1 MKKITLALVITKP
14 GHLRNGLQS
23 LLRTVPQIEIIA
35 ESHDPSVLLRMSD
48 EIHPDLI
55 LLDADLVEESDW
67 TAISK
72 LKGEWPQT
80 TILVLTEN
88 DTQGQQAK
96 EAGAE
101 HFLPKGFPAAELV
114 NLIENS
120 LIQNLRDETNQAKS
134 NY

>member
-1 MKKITLALVITKP
+1 MEKITLALVITKP

-23 LLRTVPQIEIIA
+23 ILRTVPQIEVIA
-35 ESHDPSVLLRMSD
+35 ESQDPSVLVRMSD

-55 LLDADLVEESDW
+55 LLDAEVIEDPDW
-67 TAISK
+67 TAIAK

-88 DTQGQQAK
+88 DKQGQQAK
-96 EAGAE
+96 KAGAD

-114 NLIENS
+114 NLIETS
-120 LIQNLRDETNQAKS
+120 LIQNLRDETNQLKS

>member
-1 MKKITLALVITKP
+1 MEKITLALVITKP

-35 ESHDPSVLLRMSD
+35 ESQNPSVLLRMID

-67 TAISK
+67 MAISMM
-72 LKGEWPQT
+72 KGEWPQT
-80 TILVLTEN
+80 TILVFTEN
-88 DTQGQQAK
+88 DKQGQQAK
-96 EAGAE
+96 EAGAD
-101 HFLPKGFPAAELV
+101 HFLPKGFPASELV
-114 NLIENS
+114 DLIENS
-120 LIQNLRDETNQAKS
+120 LIQILRDETNQAKS

>member
-1 MKKITLALVITKP
+1 MEKIILALVITKP

-23 LLRTVPQIEIIA
+23 ILRTVPQIEVIA
-35 ESHDPSVLLRMSD
+35 ESHNPSVLVRMSD

-55 LLDADLVEESDW
+55 LLDAEVIEDPEW

-72 LKGEWPQT
+72 LKKEWPQT

-88 DTQGQQAK
+88 DKQGQQSK
-96 EAGAE
+96 DAGAD

-120 LIQNLRDETNQAKS
+120 LIQHLRDETTH
-134 NY
+134 

>member
-1 MKKITLALVITKP
+1 MEKITLALVITKP

-23 LLRTVPQIEIIA
+23 ILRTVPQIEVIA
-35 ESHDPSVLLRMSD
+35 ESHDPSVLVRMSD

-55 LLDADLVEESDW
+55 LVDAEVIEDPEW

-88 DTQGQQAK
+88 DKQGLQAK
-96 EAGAE
+96 KAGAD

-114 NLIENS
+114 NLIEKS
-120 LIQNLRDETNQAKS
+120 LTKSKQDEIRKS
-134 NY
+134 N